1 MRRHNSLSSS
11 NVNESVHL
19 RCRKDYRGTLIVYAF
34 VCALWLPLN
43 LWMMPWNALAIG
55 DVSASTC
62 GPTSWPPQCLW
73 PNLLAIR
80 RLSPATLA
88 MQKPLARLT
97 ALVAPQL
104 TKWLT
109 ALMFVPWSHAV
120 LLSHQITWLCDGA
133 LQHTV
138 SNFMRVDML
147 VGCMLQWRFHTNLFN

>member
-1 MRRHNSLSSS
+1 MRRHNSLSS
-11 NVNESVHL
+11 NIVNEIVHL

-73 PNLLAIR
+73 PNLLAVR

-88 MQKPLARLT
+88 VQKPL

-109 ALMFVPWSHAV
+109 ALMFGPWSPTV
-120 LLSHQITWLCDGA
+120 LLSHLTACLRDGA
-133 LQHTV
+133 LQHTGPEGLICW
-138 SNFMRVDML
+138 SDACCS
-147 VGCMLQWRFHTNLFN
+147 GAST